1 MGNKN
6 QKLNLPN
13 NDSYLLDN
21 GIMKN
26 IGKINAINI
35 NDIN

>member
-1 MGNKN
+1 MGKKN
-6 QKLNLPN
+6 QIYPN